1 MAGHS
6 KWANIQY
13 RKKAQDARRGKL
25 FTRLIREITVA
36 SRCGSPNP
44 DDNPRL
50 RLAVDR
56 ATAANMG
63 KDTITRAIRRG
74 SGELEGQVYDT
85 VRYEGYGAGGAAI
98 LVECLTD
105 NRNRS
110 VAEVRYAFGKHGGSL
125 GEAGSVSYLFAPCGV
140 VTVNDGDEDKL
151 MEAAI
156 EAGADDIVAENGV
169 ARLLTGP
176 EDLLKLKEAVE
187 AAGFSVQEF
196 ELEMRAQNK
205 IEINEDDSGKL
216 MQLLDALE
224 NLDDVQNVYCNAEF
238 A

>member
-13 RKKAQDARRGKL
+13 RKKAQDAKRGKL

-44 DDNPRL
+44 NDNPRL

-56 ATAANMG
+56 AMAANMG
-63 KDTITRAIRRG
+63 KDTIARAIKRG

-85 VRYEGYGAGGAAI
+85 VCYEGYGAGGVAI

-110 VAEVRYAFGKHGGSL
+110 VAEVRYIFGKHGGSL
-125 GEAGSVSYLFAPCGV
+125 GEAGSVSYLFAPCAV

-151 MEAAI
+151 METAL
-156 EAGADDIVAENGV
+156 EAGADDIVTEDGV
-169 ARLLTGP
+169 AQLLTAP
-176 EDLLKLKEAVE
+176 DDLLKLKEAVE
-187 AAGFSVQEF
+187 AAGFSVQGF
-196 ELEMRAQNK
+196 ELEMRAQSRV
-205 IEINEDDSGKL
+205 EVNEDDSEKL
-216 MQLLDALE
+216 VHLLDALE
-224 NLDDVQNVYCNAEF
+224 NLDDVQNVYCNARF